1 MSGDRGVRR
10 GRRRRSVRVPAA
22 VVLALVVAAGLVW
35 FEPWKLVLD
44 QPVAE
49 PSPVAAAPAVPAG
62 AAAPADPVVLASGVL
77 VAHEHA
83 TTGEAQL
90 LELPDGSRVLRLEN
104 LVTSNGPRLR
114 VWLTDA
120 PVLPGREGWYVFDD
134 GRHLDLGPL
143 KGNIG
148 SANYPVPAG
157 ADLDGLDSV
166 SIWCERFSVSFG
178 AAMLAA

>member
-1 MSGDRGVRR
+1 MSGRPGARR
-10 GRRRRSVRVPAA
+10 GWRRRSVLLPAA

-35 FEPWKLVLD
+35 FEPWKLVVD
-44 QPVAE
+44 APVAE
-49 PSPVAAAPAVPAG
+49 PAPVAAAPGGVPA
-62 AAAPADPVVLASGVL
+62 AAPVVLASGTL

-83 TTGEAQL
+83 TTGRAL
-90 LELPDGSRVLRLEN
+90 LLALPDGSRVLRLQD
-104 LVTSNGPRLR
+104 LATSNGPRLR

-120 PVLPGREGWYVFDD
+120 PVLPGRDGWYVFDD

-143 KGNIG
+143 KGNVG

-157 ADLDGLDSV
+157 ADLTGLTSV

-178 AAMLAA
+178 AATLAA